1 MTNIIFASDLDNTL
15 IYSQSKIKDG
25 ICVEIYHEHQQG
37 FMTERT
43 YENFGKMTENV
54 RFIPVTTRSVE
65 QFRRIKFPNGYIPEY
80 VLTSN
85 GATLLHN
92 GELVE
97 EWELICRNEK
107 LSRLLNAVYER
118 YCDDS
123 RFRICRIVD
132 GAFVYVVC
140 NDGEN
145 SLSIAEELRA
155 KEDIAVEVTGR
166 KIYFFPDGL
175 NKGAAAKKLCEKL
188 SANKIIA
195 AGDSSMDAPML
206 NIADIALI
214 PDNFDM
220 RLMTSENYVKCPQD
234 STFSDFIVE
243 KLSEEWK

>member
-1 MTNIIFASDLDNTL
+1 MMNIIFACDLDNTL
-15 IYSQSKIKDG
+15 VYSESKISGG
-25 ICVEIYHEHQQG
+25 ICVEIYNDRQQG

-43 YENFGKMTENV
+43 YKNFGKIAENI

-65 QFRRIKFPNGYIPEY
+65 QFRRIKFPDGFIPEY
-80 VLTSN
+80 ALASN

-92 GELVE
+92 GEPVE
-97 EWELICRNEK
+97 EWELIRRDEK
-107 LSRLLNAVYER
+107 LRELLNIVYSR

-123 RFRICRIVD
+123 RFRICRMVD
-132 GAFVYVVC
+132 NAFVYVVC
-140 NDGEN
+140 SDEEN
-145 SLSIAEELRA
+145 SLKIAEELRA
-155 KEDIAVEVTGR
+155 KEEISVEVTGR

-175 NKGAAAKKLCEKL
+175 NKGAAVKKLSNML
-188 SANKIIA
+188 SAEKIIA

-220 RLMTSENYVKCPQD
+220 RLIKSEKYIKCSQN

-243 KLSEEWK
+243 KLLEFF

>member
-1 MTNIIFASDLDNTL
+1 MMNIIFASDLDNTL
-15 IYSQSKIKDG
+15 VYSESKING
-25 ICVEIYHEHQQG
+25 GVCVEIYNERRQG
-37 FMTERT
+37 FMTEYT
-43 YENFGKMTENV
+43 YENFGKTAEKF

-65 QFRRIKFPNGYIPEY
+65 QFRRIKFPDGFIPKY
-80 VLTSN
+80 ALTSN

-92 GELVE
+92 GEPVE
-97 EWELICRNEK
+97 NWELIRRDEK
-107 LSRLLNAVYER
+107 LGELLNGVYGR
-118 YCDDS
+118 YCDDP

-145 SLSIAEELRA
+145 SAEIAEKLQE

-175 NKGAAAKKLCEKL
+175 NKGAAVKKLCDMI
-188 SANKIIA
+188 SADKIIA

-220 RLMTSENYVKCPQD
+220 RLLKSDNYVKCGKD

-243 KLSEEWK
+243 KLLDL